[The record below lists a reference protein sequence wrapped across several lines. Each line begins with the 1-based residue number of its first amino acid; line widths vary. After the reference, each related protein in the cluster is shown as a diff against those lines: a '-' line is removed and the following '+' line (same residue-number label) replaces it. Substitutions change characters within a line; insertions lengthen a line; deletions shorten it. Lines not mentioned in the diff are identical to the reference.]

1 MKATAAEAMA
11 QALEQLSEGTSRTRP
26 VSVSLPGPLVEALQ
40 KLTEEGVV
48 SSTSAAATEAL
59 TQWAY
64 NKLLRLALDEMYD
77 EQPDLRPRPERVWA
91 MAERLGVSLPRPASE
106 VA

>member
-1 MKATAAEAMA
+1 MKAAEALA
-11 QALEQLSEGTSRTRP
+11 QALEQLSEGAARTRP

-40 KLTEEGVV
+40 LLTSEGVV
-48 SSTSAAATEAL
+48 SSTSAAATQAL

-64 NKLLRLALDEMYD
+64 NKLLRLDLDELYD
-77 EQPDLRPRPERVWA
+77 KQPDLRPHPEQVGA
-91 MAERLGVSLPRPASE
+91 MAKRLGLSLPREGE